1 MMLQAARPDAVDAVF
16 VIAHLLKRQ
25 AQSVCEHFLG
35 HALHLTSHSHTIADV
50 PVGCMR

>member
-1 MMLQAARPDAVDAVF
+1 MSQATGADAVDTFF

-35 HALHLTSHSHTIADV
+35 HSLHLTPHSYAIANV
-50 PVGCMR
+50 QVGCMQ